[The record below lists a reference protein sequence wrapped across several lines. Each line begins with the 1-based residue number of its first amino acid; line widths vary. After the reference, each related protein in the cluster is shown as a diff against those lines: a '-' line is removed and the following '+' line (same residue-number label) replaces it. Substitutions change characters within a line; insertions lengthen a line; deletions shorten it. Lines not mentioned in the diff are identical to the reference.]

1 MSEPTDDPTDDPTGT
16 TTGPTGA
23 ATGAVNA
30 LQVAL
35 AAEHGAVFV
44 YGALGAQTS
53 QSRQPTL
60 FGALTRAYAL
70 HRDRRDHLTG
80 VIVAAGGEPVAAE
93 PGYALPADLGS
104 PAAVKVRARA
114 LEESAASTYA
124 YLVAN
129 TSGPDRAWAVQALLD
144 AAVRGL
150 GFGGKP
156 ERLPGL

>member
-1 MSEPTDDPTDDPTGT
+1 MSDPTTDPTAT
-16 TTGPTGA
+16 TAP
-23 ATGAVNA
+23 AVEA

-35 AAEHGAVFV
+35 AAEHAAVFV

-53 QSRQPTL
+53 QSSQPTL
-60 FGALTRAYAL
+60 FTALTRAYTL
-70 HRDRRDHLTG
+70 HRDRRDHLMAT
-80 VIVAAGGEPVAAE
+80 ITTAGAEPAPAE
-93 PGYALPADLGS
+93 PGYALPPDLGTA
-104 PAAVKVRARA
+104 AAVRTRALQ

-129 TSGPDRAWAVQALLD
+129 TTGKARAWAVQALLD

>member
-1 MSEPTDDPTDDPTGT
+1 MTEPSPSPTD
-16 TTGPTGA
+16 
-23 ATGAVNA
+23 A

-35 AAEHGAVFV
+35 AAEHAAVFV

-53 QSRQPTL
+53 QSGQPTL
-60 FGALTRAYAL
+60 YETLTRAYAL
-70 HRDRRDHLTG
+70 HRDRRDHLSG
-80 VIVAAGGEPVAAE
+80 VIAATGGEPVAAE

-104 PAAVKVRARA
+104 VRVVRARA
-114 LEESAASTYA
+114 LAIEEAATSTYA

-129 TSGPDRAWAVQALLD
+129 TTGPDRAWAVQALLD

-150 GFGGKP
+150 GFGGRP

>member
-1 MSEPTDDPTDDPTGT
+1 MNEPTTTPTGT
-16 TTGPTGA
+16 AETTTP
-23 ATGAVNA
+23 AVDA

-35 AAEHGAVFV
+35 AAEHAAVFV

-53 QSRQPTL
+53 QSGQPTL
-60 FGALTRAYAL
+60 FGALTRAYSL

-80 VIVAAGGEPVAAE
+80 VIVAAGGQPVAAE

-104 PAAVKVRARA
+104 MAVVRTRA
-114 LEESAASTYA
+114 LAIEEAASSTYA
-124 YLVAN
+124 YLVAS

-150 GFGGKP
+150 AFGGKP